1 MKVDEI
7 GRTYNMVGLRN
18 AYTILVRKRE
28 EKRLFG
34 THNVMHSTVLI
45 CGPLWAFVY
54 KVMNFGL
61 QRREISLPVEM
72 VNHHHNG
79 TDFFIAQKLFSFKQ
93 MCDNLIKYSVYIILY
108 VNGIMVTCLQQN
120 NNCSFTV
127 F

>member
-18 AYTILVRKRE
+18 AYTILVRKPE

-34 THNVMHSTVLI
+34 THNVIHSTVLR

-61 QRREISLPVEM
+61 QRR
-72 VNHHHNG
+72 
-79 TDFFIAQKLFSFKQ
+79 
-93 MCDNLIKYSVYIILY
+93 
-108 VNGIMVTCLQQN
+108 
-120 NNCSFTV
+120 
-127 F
+127 